1 MINPINGEKPLA
13 LSTERSGAST
23 KNDRPERTE
32 ARESP
37 LGREAAEPVGASV
50 DVENARQRYELETQ
64 RTRGAAA
71 EIATPDQ
78 ARSVL
83 QQILQQFS
91 AEPEQAMKSQ
101 ASGVSAQLAGVL
113 QAAPA

>member
-13 LSTERSGAST
+13 ISTERSGAST
-23 KNDRPERTE
+23 KNGRSERTE
-32 ARESP
+32 ANESP
-37 LGREAAEPVGASV
+37 LGREAAEPVGTSV
-50 DVENARQRYELETQ
+50 DVENARQLYEMETQ
-64 RTRGAAA
+64 RTQGAAV

-101 ASGVSAQLAGVL
+101 ASGVSARLAGVL